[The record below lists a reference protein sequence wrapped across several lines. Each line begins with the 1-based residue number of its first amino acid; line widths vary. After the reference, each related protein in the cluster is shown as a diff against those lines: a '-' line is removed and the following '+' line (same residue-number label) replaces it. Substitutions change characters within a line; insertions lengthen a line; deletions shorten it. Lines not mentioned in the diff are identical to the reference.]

1 MSVTARRR
9 RRQRG
14 RIEELPSG
22 SLRVSVYAG
31 VDPLTKRRIYL
42 KETVPDGPK
51 AHAEAERA
59 LTRLLNQVD
68 EKRHP
73 RTSTTVGRLLDRYL
87 ELLDVS
93 AHTKRDYES
102 IINKHIKPLLGQLKV
117 SRFADHSSAEILD
130 SFYAELRRCRDHC
143 DGTPFV
149 QHRTA
154 QDHDCDPH
162 PKTACRPANPGC
174 RHCRRTCKPHVCKPL
189 GKSAIRQSHWILSGA
204 FRRAVRWGWI
214 AVNPT
219 ERTESPDLPTP
230 NPTPPAVDEAAR
242 LIEEAARRDPD
253 WGTFVWVAATVGAR
267 RGEMCALRWE
277 DLDLERKVVHLHRA
291 IGFDND
297 GTWIEKDTKTH
308 QHRRVVLD
316 DQTVDL
322 LREHLDR
329 HQQNAQALGID
340 LPTTAYVFTQDP
352 EGRTFL
358 LPDSATQR
366 YSRMAEQ
373 LGIATTLHKLRHYS
387 ATELI
392 NAGVNIRT
400 VAGRLGHGGG
410 GATTLRIYTA
420 WLSEADQRAASTL
433 AGRMPAR
440 KRATNTAGTTA
451 TEPPTR
457 TTAEA
462 NDPYLK
468 IAGDLRGAIHS
479 GALRAGDELPTLKDL
494 CARYKVASATA
505 HRAVQLLKDEGLV
518 EASRGR
524 RTTVASRTHPI

>member
-1 MSVTARRR
+1 MSAMARRR

-14 RIEELPSG
+14 RIEDLPSG

-42 KETVPDGPK
+42 KETVPAGPK
-51 AHAEAERA
+51 AHAAAERM

-73 RTSTTVGRLLDRYL
+73 RTSSTVDHLLDRYL

-93 AHTKRDYES
+93 AHTKRDYKS
-102 IINKHIKPLLGQLKV
+102 LINKHIKPLLGELKV
-117 SRFADHSSAEILD
+117 SRFADYSSAEVLE
-130 SFYAELRRCRDHC
+130 SFYAELRRCRNHC
-143 DGTPFV
+143 DGIPFV
-149 QHRTA
+149 QHRTTHA
-154 QDHDCDPH
+154 HDCDPH
-162 PKTACRPANPGC
+162 PKTACNPPNRDC
-174 RHCRRTCKPHVCKPL
+174 RHCRRACGPHVCKPL

-219 ERTESPDLPTP
+219 ERIESPELPP
-230 NPTPPAVDEAAR
+230 ANPTPPAADEAAR

-267 RGEMCALRWE
+267 RGEMCALHWE
-277 DLDLERKVVHLHRA
+277 DLDLDRKVVRFHRA

-297 GTWIEKDTKTH
+297 GNWIEKDTKTH

-316 DQTVDL
+316 DETVEL
-322 LREHLDR
+322 LREHLER
-329 HQQNAQALGID
+329 HRKTAQTLGIE
-340 LPTTAYVFTQDP
+340 LSSTAYVFSQDP
-352 EGRTFL
+352 DGRTFV
-358 LPDSATQR
+358 LPDSVTQR
-366 YSRMAEQ
+366 YGRMAEQ

-392 NAGVNIRT
+392 NAGVDVRT

-410 GATTLRIYTA
+410 GATTLRVYTA

-433 AGRMPAR
+433 AGRMPGR
-440 KRATNTAGTTA
+440 KRAINTAGSA
-451 TEPPTR
+451 TPGPPRRPTD
-457 TTAEA
+457 EA
-462 NDPYLK
+462 NVPYLK
-468 IAGDLRGAIHS
+468 IARDLRGAIRS
-479 GALRAGDELPTLKDL
+479 GALKAGDELPTLKDL

-505 HRAVQLLKDEGLV
+505 HRAVQLLKDEGLA

-524 RTTVASRTHPI
+524 RGKVASNPHPD